1 MERGAV
7 RDKPIE
13 QRSDSEIILMA
24 AGQYQRS
31 AERFAGDDENGNPEA
46 AEMHTKMAAR
56 CAKIAAR
63 LKRIDK
69 R

>member
-1 MERGAV
+1 V

-31 AERFAGDDENGNPEA
+31 AERLAEENALANMENIEA
-46 AEMHTKMAAR
+46 HTKMAAR